1 MRKSRPIWITVFL
14 LFLFTTSVLAQDVCP
29 DLVQNALTAAESLCG
44 GTRRDE
50 VCYGNSNLEAVPYPE
65 TPDFGFAAPGDIA
78 GLTNIQSLRLDGMD
92 VTSGTWG
99 VALMKVQA
107 NLPDTN
113 TTENVSVVL
122 FGDVEI
128 ENQVPPSTELTALV
142 NSDSANIRLTP
153 STDASVVTSLT
164 NGTTLTITGRNGD
177 SSWLRVRLDGETGGW
192 VFASLVNVEGD
203 INSLDVIGGGGGYA
217 PAPGPMQA
225 FTFRSGSND
234 RPCDEAPNSGLI
246 IQTPEGVGEISFLI
260 NEVDIRLGS
269 TAYLTT
275 PTGGDSNQLQI
286 SLIEGGGR
294 IESDGVAQYLLPGQT
309 LFVPLN
315 EDGIADGQPS
325 DPEPYD
331 GSGDAL
337 PLNLIPDE
345 IIVPDPYVPDPNSPV
360 ITRIERSGLGTSTTN
375 EDILFSDADGDA
387 TTLQI
392 GLVDISNNEIS
403 YRFEGSDINIP
414 EDQQIE
420 GAVIQ
425 RETVC
430 TEGTGG
436 VDALLRVTISD
447 AQGHESN
454 IVEYRITCVGGG

>member
-1 MRKSRPIWITVFL
+1 MRQSRPLFLTAFMLL
-14 LFLFTTSVLAQDVCP
+14 LFTSHVLAQGVCP
-29 DLVQNALTAAESLCG
+29 ELVQNALTAAESFCG

-50 VCYGNSNLEAVPYPE
+50 VCYGNSNLEAVTYPE
-65 TPDFGFAAPGDIA
+65 VPDVDFAAPGDTA
-78 GLTNIQSLRLDGMD
+78 GLVNIQTLRLDGMD
-92 VTSGTWG
+92 ISNGTWG

-113 TTENVSVVL
+113 TTENVTVVL

-128 ENQVPPSTELTALV
+128 ENQVAPAVELGATV

-153 STDASVVTSLT
+153 STESSVVASLT
-164 NGTTLTITGRNGD
+164 NGTTLTVTGQNPDG
-177 SSWLRVRLDGETGGW
+177 SWLRVRLDGEVGGW

-203 INSLDVIGGGGGYA
+203 ASTLEVVGGGSYN

-225 FTFRSGSND
+225 FTFSSAPND
-234 RPCDEAPNSGLI
+234 RPCNEAPNSGLL

-275 PTGGDSNQLQI
+275 PPNSGGGSNLQI
-286 SLIEGGGR
+286 SLIDGNGR

-315 EDGIADGQPS
+315 EEGVANGQPS

-331 GSGDAL
+331 GSDDAL
-337 PLNLIPDE
+337 PLRLVPDE
-345 IIVPDPYVPDPNSPV
+345 IIVPDPYIPDANAPV
-360 ITRIERSGLGTSTTN
+360 ITRIERSGLGTATTS

-387 TTLQI
+387 TTLNI
-392 GLVDISNNEIS
+392 GLVDISNNQIS
-403 YRFEGSDINIP
+403 FRFEGAAINIP
-414 EDQQIE
+414 VEQQQT
-420 GAVIQ
+420 GAIIQ
-425 RETVC
+425 RETLC

-436 VDALLRVTISD
+436 VDALLRVTIRD
-447 AQGHESN
+447 AAGNESN
-454 IVEYRITCVGGG
+454 IVEYRITCVGS

>member
-1 MRKSRPIWITVFL
+1 MRQSRPIGITLFL
-14 LFLFTTSVLAQDVCP
+14 LLLFTTSVLAQDVCP

-65 TPDFGFAAPGDIA
+65 TPNLNFTAPGDIA
-78 GLTNIQSLRLDGMD
+78 GITNIQTLRLDGMD
-92 VTSGTWG
+92 VTEGTWG

-113 TTENVSVVL
+113 TIENVSIVL

-128 ENQVPPSTELTALV
+128 ENQVPPSAELAASV

-153 STDASVVTSLT
+153 STDSSVVASLT
-164 NGTTLTITGRNGD
+164 NGTTLTVTGRNGD
-177 SSWLRVRLDGETGGW
+177 NSWLRVRLDGETGGW

-203 INSLDVIGGGGGYA
+203 INSLDVIGGGGYS
-217 PAPGPMQA
+217 PSPGPMQA
-225 FTFRSGSND
+225 FTFRSAAND
-234 RPCDEAPNSGLI
+234 RPCDEAPNSGLL

-275 PTGGDSNQLQI
+275 PQGGDGNQLQI
-286 SLIEGGGR
+286 SLVEGGGR
-294 IESDGVAQYLLPGQT
+294 VESDGVAQYLLPGQT

-315 EDGIADGQPS
+315 EDGVADGQPS

-331 GSGDAL
+331 AEGDAL
-337 PLNLIPDE
+337 PFLLIPDQ

-360 ITRIERSGLGTSTTN
+360 ITRIERSGLGTAITS
-375 EDILFSDADGDA
+375 EDILFTDADGDA

-403 YRFEGSDINIP
+403 YRFEGSEINISA
-414 EDQQIE
+414 EQQQS